1 MDKDTKTID
10 IKLPTRWEELDNSL
24 SLGKKKTRFSFCS
37 RLLANLTQKQPQ
49 LRYVYKLIAQGYSID
64 EVKAFCLF
72 RWNKITILH
81 RYGDNGYMC
90 KKGKQRFAITAL
102 QVAQAIAALDWIKTL
117 PATPIRLERI
127 GRLRA
132 IAADFQ
138 GVPFETFIVCDN
150 LYQGYISTQNEQLL
164 DEMAKFLYS
173 RKFRVESLELR
184 EGWRRLL
191 PPRTPRLTPADRI
204 SVFYWFAS
212 LKAMFSKEFKNFLQ
226 PATSDNANL
235 LDSDRSQ
242 YEILTAAVN
251 AQIRALTKGDVT
263 KEKEVLALDTWR
275 ALTELDALAK
285 EYQELNIKY
294 PHK

>member
-1 MDKDTKTID
+1 MDIDTRTVD
-10 IKLPTRWEELDNSL
+10 VKLPTRWED
-24 SLGKKKTRFSFCS
+24 
-37 RLLANLTQKQPQ
+37 LTQKQ
-49 LRYVYKLIAQGYSID
+49 LSYLFTLIAQGYSVD
-64 EVKAFCLF
+64 EIKAFCLF
-72 RWNKITILH
+72 RWNNIAILH
-81 RYGDNGYMC
+81 RYGDDGYMC
-90 KKGKQRFAITAL
+90 KRGKQRFVLTAL
-102 QVAQAIAALDWIKTL
+102 QVAQAVAALDWLRTL
-117 PATPIRLERI
+117 TAYPIRLQRI
-127 GRLRA
+127 GRLHA
-132 IAADFQ
+132 LPADFQ

-164 DEMAKFLYS
+164 DEMARHLYS
-173 RKFRVESLELR
+173 IRYFSLII
-184 EGWRRLL
+184 RLS
-191 PPRTPRLTPADRI
+191 PADRI

-212 LKAMFSKEFKNFLQ
+212 LKAMLSKEFHHFLQ

-275 ALTELDALAK
+275 ALTELDALAR
-285 EYQELNIKY
+285 EYQEINTKY

>member
-10 IKLPTRWEELDNSL
+10 IKLPTSWEE
-24 SLGKKKTRFSFCS
+24 
-37 RLLANLTQKQPQ
+37 LTQKQ
-49 LRYVYKLIAQGYSID
+49 LRYLFNLIAQWYSID

-90 KKGKQRFAITAL
+90 KKGKTRFAITAL

-150 LYQGYISTQNEQLL
+150 LYQGYISTQNEKLL
-164 DEMAKFLYS
+164 DEMAHHLYRS
-173 RKFRVESLELR
+173 KYFSLII
-184 EGWRRLL
+184 RLS
-191 PPRTPRLTPADRI
+191 PADRI
-204 SVFYWFAS
+204 NVFYWFAS
-212 LKAMFSKEFKNFLQ
+212 LKAMFSREFRYFLQ

-275 ALTELDALAK
+275 ALTELDALAR
-285 EYQELNIKY
+285 EYQEINTKY

>member
-1 MDKDTKTID
+1 MDTGSKTID
-10 IKLPTRWEELDNSL
+10 IKLPTRWED
-24 SLGKKKTRFSFCS
+24 
-37 RLLANLTQKQPQ
+37 LTQKQ
-49 LRYVYKLIAQGYSID
+49 LRYLFTLIAQAYSID

-72 RWNKITILH
+72 RWNKIAILH
-81 RYGDNGYMC
+81 RYGEKGYMC
-90 KKGKQRFAITAL
+90 KKSKQRFVITAL
-102 QVAQAIAALDWIKTL
+102 QVAQAVAALDWLRTL
-117 PATPIRLERI
+117 PAYPIRLQRI
-127 GRLRA
+127 GRLHA
-132 IAADFQ
+132 IPADFQ

-164 DEMAKFLYS
+164 DEMARHLYILKS
-173 RKFRVESLELR
+173 FIPSPLH
-184 EGWRRLL
+184 
-191 PPRTPRLTPADRI
+191 LTQTERI

-212 LKAMFSKEFKNFLQ
+212 LKAMLSKEFHNFLQ

-285 EYQELNIKY
+285 EYQELNTKY

>member
-1 MDKDTKTID
+1 MDTGSKTID
-10 IKLPTRWEELDNSL
+10 IKLPTRWED
-24 SLGKKKTRFSFCS
+24 
-37 RLLANLTQKQPQ
+37 LTQKQ
-49 LRYVYKLIAQGYSID
+49 LRYLFGLIAQGYSID
-64 EVKAFCLF
+64 EVRTFCLF

-102 QVAQAIAALDWIKTL
+102 QVAQAIVALDWIKTL

-138 GVPFETFIVCDN
+138 EVPFETFIICDN
-150 LYQGYISTQNEQLL
+150 LYQGYISTQDDKLL
-164 DEMAKFLYS
+164 DEMAHHLYRS
-173 RKFRVESLELR
+173 KYFSLII
-184 EGWRRLL
+184 RLS
-191 PPRTPRLTPADRI
+191 PADRI
-204 SVFYWFAS
+204 NVFYWFAS
-212 LKAMFSKEFKNFLQ
+212 LKAMFSREFRNFLQ

-235 LDSDRSQ
+235 LNSDRSQ

-263 KEKEVLALDTWR
+263 KESEVLALDTWR
-275 ALTELDALAK
+275 ALTELDALAR
-285 EYQELNIKY
+285 EYQELNSKY
-294 PHK
+294 PLK

>member
-1 MDKDTKTID
+1 MDKDTRTID
-10 IKLPTRWEELDNSL
+10 IKLPTRWEEL
-24 SLGKKKTRFSFCS
+24 
-37 RLLANLTQKQPQ
+37 TQKQ
-49 LRYVYKLIAQGYSID
+49 LRYLFGLIAQGYSID

-90 KKGKQRFAITAL
+90 KKGKQRFVITAL

-138 GVPFETFIVCDN
+138 GVPFETFIICDN
-150 LYQGYISTQNEQLL
+150 LYQGYISTQDDRLL
-164 DEMAKFLYS
+164 DEMAHHLYRS
-173 RKFRVESLELR
+173 KYFSLII
-184 EGWRRLL
+184 RLS
-191 PPRTPRLTPADRI
+191 PADRI

-212 LKAMFSKEFKNFLQ
+212 LKAMFSREFRNFLQ

-275 ALTELDALAK
+275 ALTELDALAR
-285 EYQELNIKY
+285 EYQELNSKY
-294 PHK
+294 PSK

>member
-1 MDKDTKTID
+1 MDKDIITID
-10 IKLPTRWEELDNSL
+10 IKLPTRWEEL
-24 SLGKKKTRFSFCS
+24 
-37 RLLANLTQKQPQ
+37 TQKQ
-49 LRYVYKLIAQGYSID
+49 LRYLFGLIAQGYLIE
-64 EVKAFCLF
+64 EVKTFCLF

-81 RYGDNGYMC
+81 RYGEKGYMC

-102 QVAQAIAALDWIKTL
+102 QVAQAVAALDWIKTL

-150 LYQGYISTQNEQLL
+150 LYQGYISTQDDKLLEQ
-164 DEMAKFLYS
+164 MAHHLYRS
-173 RKFRVESLELR
+173 KYFSLII
-184 EGWRRLL
+184 RLS
-191 PPRTPRLTPADRI
+191 PADRI
-204 SVFYWFAS
+204 NVFYWFAS
-212 LKAMFSKEFKNFLQ
+212 LKAMFSREFKNFLQ
-226 PATSDNANL
+226 PVTSDNANL

-263 KEKEVLALDTWR
+263 KENEVLALDTWR
-275 ALTELDALAK
+275 AMTELDALAR
-285 EYQELNIKY
+285 EYQEINSKY
-294 PHK
+294 PHR

>member
-1 MDKDTKTID
+1 MDIDTKTID
-10 IKLPTRWEELDNSL
+10 VKLPTRWEEL
-24 SLGKKKTRFSFCS
+24 
-37 RLLANLTQKQPQ
+37 TQKQ
-49 LRYVYKLIAQGYSID
+49 LRYLFSLIAQGYSVD

-81 RYGDNGYMC
+81 RYGEKGYMC

-138 GVPFETFIVCDN
+138 GVQFETFIICDN
-150 LYQGYISTQNEQLL
+150 LYQGYISTQDDELL

-173 RKFRVESLELR
+173 RKFRGESLELR
-184 EGWRRLL
+184 EGWRQLL
-191 PPRTPRLTPADRI
+191 PTPTPRLTPADRI
-204 SVFYWFAS
+204 GVFYWFAS
-212 LKAMFSKEFKNFLQ
+212 LKAMFSREFRNFLQ

-235 LDSDRSQ
+235 LDNGRSQ
-242 YEILTAAVN
+242 YEILSAAVN

-275 ALTELDALAK
+275 ALTELDALAR
-285 EYQELNIKY
+285 EYQELEKRV
-294 PHK
+294 PR

>member
-1 MDKDTKTID
+1 MDTGSKTID
-10 IKLPTRWEELDNSL
+10 IKLPTRWEDL
-24 SLGKKKTRFSFCS
+24 S
-37 RLLANLTQKQPQ
+37 QKQ
-49 LRYVYKLIAQGYSID
+49 LRYLFGLIAQGYSID
-64 EVKAFCLF
+64 EIRAFCLF

-102 QVAQAIAALDWIKTL
+102 QVAQAIAALDWIKSL
-117 PATPIRLERI
+117 PVTPIRLQRI

-138 GVPFETFIVCDN
+138 EVPFETFIICDN
-150 LYQGYISTQNEQLL
+150 LYQGYISTQDDRLL
-164 DEMAKFLYS
+164 EEMAHHLYRS
-173 RKFRVESLELR
+173 KYFSLII
-184 EGWRRLL
+184 RLS
-191 PPRTPRLTPADRI
+191 PADRI
-204 SVFYWFAS
+204 GVFYWFAS
-212 LKAMFSKEFKNFLQ
+212 LKAMFSREFRNFLQ

-285 EYQELNIKY
+285 EYQELNSKY
-294 PHK
+294 SSK

>member
-1 MDKDTKTID
+1 MDTGSKTID
-10 IKLPTRWEELDNSL
+10 IKLPTRWED
-24 SLGKKKTRFSFCS
+24 
-37 RLLANLTQKQPQ
+37 LTQKQ
-49 LRYVYKLIAQGYSID
+49 LRYLFTLIAQGYSID

-81 RYGDNGYMC
+81 RYGEKGYMC
-90 KKGKQRFAITAL
+90 KKGKQRFVITAL
-102 QVAQAIAALDWIKTL
+102 QVAQAVAALDWLRTL
-117 PATPIRLERI
+117 PSYPIRLQRI
-127 GRLRA
+127 GRLHA
-132 IAADFQ
+132 I
-138 GVPFETFIVCDN
+138 PFIVCDN

-164 DEMAKFLYS
+164 DEIAHHLYRS
-173 RKFRVESLELR
+173 KYFSLIIR
-184 EGWRRLL
+184 IS
-191 PPRTPRLTPADRI
+191 PADRI

-212 LKAMFSKEFKNFLQ
+212 LKVMLSKEFHNFLQ

-275 ALTELDALAK
+275 ALTELDALAR
-285 EYQELNIKY
+285 EYQEINTKY

>member
-1 MDKDTKTID
+1 MDTGSKTID
-10 IKLPTRWEELDNSL
+10 IKLPKRWEEL
-24 SLGKKKTRFSFCS
+24 
-37 RLLANLTQKQPQ
+37 TQKQ
-49 LRYVYKLIAQGYSID
+49 LRYLFNLIAQGYSID

-138 GVPFETFIVCDN
+138 GVPFETFIICDN
-150 LYQGYISTQNEQLL
+150 LYQGYISTQDDSLL
-164 DEMAKFLYS
+164 EEMVHHLYRS
-173 RKFRVESLELR
+173 KYFSLII
-184 EGWRRLL
+184 RLS
-191 PPRTPRLTPADRI
+191 PADRI
-204 SVFYWFAS
+204 NVFYWFAS
-212 LKAMFSKEFKNFLQ
+212 LKTMFSREFRNFLQ

-275 ALTELDALAK
+275 ALTELDALAR
-285 EYQELNIKY
+285 EYQELNSKY
-294 PHK
+294 TSK

>member
-1 MDKDTKTID
+1 MDKDSKTID
-10 IKLPTRWEELDNSL
+10 IKLPTRWED
-24 SLGKKKTRFSFCS
+24 
-37 RLLANLTQKQPQ
+37 LTQKQ
-49 LRYVYKLIAQGYSID
+49 LRYLFTLIAQGYSIE

-72 RWNKITILH
+72 RWNKIAILH
-81 RYGDNGYMC
+81 RYGEKGYMC
-90 KKGKQRFAITAL
+90 KKSKQRFVITAL
-102 QVAQAIAALDWIKTL
+102 QVAQAVAALDWLRTL
-117 PATPIRLERI
+117 PAYPIRLQRI
-127 GRLRA
+127 GRLHA
-132 IAADFQ
+132 IPADFQ

-164 DEMAKFLYS
+164 DEMAHHLYRS
-173 RKFRVESLELR
+173 KYFSLII
-184 EGWRRLL
+184 RLS
-191 PPRTPRLTPADRI
+191 PADRI
-204 SVFYWFAS
+204 NVFYW
-212 LKAMFSKEFKNFLQ
+212 KEFHNFLQ

-275 ALTELDALAK
+275 AMTELDALAR
-285 EYQELNIKY
+285 EYQEINTKY

>member
-1 MDKDTKTID
+1 MDIDTKTID
-10 IKLPTRWEELDNSL
+10 VKLPTRWEEL
-24 SLGKKKTRFSFCS
+24 
-37 RLLANLTQKQPQ
+37 TQKQ
-49 LRYVYKLIAQGYSID
+49 LRYLFGLIAQGYSID
-64 EVKAFCLF
+64 EVRAFCLF

-90 KKGKQRFAITAL
+90 KKGKQQFVFTA
-102 QVAQAIAALDWIKTL
+102 QQGAQAIAALDWIKTL

-138 GVPFETFIVCDN
+138 GVPFETFIICDN
-150 LYQGYISTQNEQLL
+150 LYQGYITTQDDKLL
-164 DEMAKFLYS
+164 DEMAHHLYRS
-173 RKFRVESLELR
+173 KYFSLII
-184 EGWRRLL
+184 RLS
-191 PPRTPRLTPADRI
+191 PADRI

-226 PATSDNANL
+226 PVTSDNANL

-275 ALTELDALAK
+275 ALTELDALAR
-285 EYQELNIKY
+285 EYQELNSKY
-294 PHK
+294 PSK

>member
-1 MDKDTKTID
+1 MNEVNKNIN
-10 IKLPTRWEELDNSL
+10 IKLPQRWED
-24 SLGKKKTRFSFCS
+24 
-37 RLLANLTQKQPQ
+37 LTQKQ
-49 LRYVYKLIAQGYSID
+49 LRYLFTLIAQGYSVD
-64 EVKAFCLF
+64 EIKAFCLF
-72 RWNKITILH
+72 RWNKIAILH
-81 RYGDNGYMC
+81 RYGDDGYMC
-90 KKGKQRFAITAL
+90 KKGKQRFVLTAL
-102 QVAQAIAALDWIKTL
+102 QVAQAVAALDWLKSL
-117 PATPIRLERI
+117 PANPIRLSRI
-127 GRLRA
+127 GRHRA
-132 IAADFQ
+132 VPADFQ

-164 DEMAKFLYS
+164 DEMARHLYS
-173 RKFRVESLELR
+173 IRYFSLII
-184 EGWRRLL
+184 RLS
-191 PPRTPRLTPADRI
+191 PADRI

-212 LKAMFSKEFKNFLQ
+212 LKAMLSKEFHHFLQ

-275 ALTELDALAK
+275 AMTELDALAR
-285 EYQELNIKY
+285 ENQELNTKY

>member
-1 MDKDTKTID
+1 MDKDTRTID
-10 IKLPTRWEELDNSL
+10 IKLPTRWEEL
-24 SLGKKKTRFSFCS
+24 
-37 RLLANLTQKQPQ
+37 TQKQ
-49 LRYVYKLIAQGYSID
+49 LRYLFGLIAQGYSID

-138 GVPFETFIVCDN
+138 GVPFETFIICDN
-150 LYQGYISTQNEQLL
+150 LYQGYISTQDDRLL
-164 DEMAKFLYS
+164 DEMAHHLYRS
-173 RKFRVESLELR
+173 KYFSLII
-184 EGWRRLL
+184 RLS
-191 PPRTPRLTPADRI
+191 PADRI

-212 LKAMFSKEFKNFLQ
+212 LKAMFSREFRNFLQ

-235 LDSDRSQ
+235 LDSGRSQ

-275 ALTELDALAK
+275 ALTELDALAR
-285 EYQELNIKY
+285 EYQELNSKY
-294 PHK
+294 PSK

>member
-1 MDKDTKTID
+1 MDKDSKTID
-10 IKLPTRWEELDNSL
+10 IKLPRGWED
-24 SLGKKKTRFSFCS
+24 
-37 RLLANLTQKQPQ
+37 LTQKQ
-49 LRYVYKLIAQGYSID
+49 LRFLFNLIAQGYSVE
-64 EVKAFCLF
+64 EVKTFCLF

-90 KKGKQRFAITAL
+90 KKGKERFVLTAL
-102 QVAQAIAALDWIKTL
+102 QVAQAIAALDWLKSL
-117 PATPIRLERI
+117 PLYPIRLQRI

-132 IAADFQ
+132 IPADFQ

-150 LYQGYISTQNEQLL
+150 LYQGYISTQNEKLL
-164 DEMAKFLYS
+164 DEMAQHLYRS
-173 RKFRVESLELR
+173 SHFSLIV
-184 EGWRRLL
+184 RLS
-191 PPRTPRLTPADRI
+191 PADRI
-204 SVFYWFAS
+204 NVFYWFAS
-212 LKAMFSKEFKNFLQ
+212 LKAMLSKEFKNFLQ

-275 ALTELDALAK
+275 AMTELDALAR
-285 EYQELNIKY
+285 EYQEINSK
-294 PHK
+294 